1 MTRQRRLLLEELRC
15 SREHPTADAL
25 YASLRKKIP
34 SISLG
39 TVYRNLEV
47 LSQAGFIRR
56 LHLGGGQMRFDGKV
70 DRHDHLRC
78 VRCGMIRDLDGKSL
92 SHLMAE
98 MDSHGFEILGYTLEF
113 EGVCRACRI
122 RLETETAGKRKATQ
136 TWNSRE
142 ARRKRT

>member
-1 MTRQRRLLLEELRC
+1 MTRQRRLLLDELRSC
-15 SREHPTADAL
+15 RKHPTADAL
-25 YASLRKKIP
+25 HASLRKKIP

-47 LSQAGFIRR
+47 LSHAGLIRR
-56 LHLGGGQMRFDGKV
+56 LRLGGGQMRFDGRL

-78 VRCGMIRDLDGKSL
+78 VQCGTVRDLEGNSL

-113 EGVCRACRI
+113 EGICRACRM
-122 RLETETAGKRKATQ
+122 RLETETPRK
-136 TWNSRE
+136 
-142 ARRKRT
+142 